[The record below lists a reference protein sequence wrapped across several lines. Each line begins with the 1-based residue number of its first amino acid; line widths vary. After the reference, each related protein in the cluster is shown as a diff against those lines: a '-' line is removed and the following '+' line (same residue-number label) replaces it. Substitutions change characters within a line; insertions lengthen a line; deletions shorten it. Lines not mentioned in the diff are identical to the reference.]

1 MSEAILESQ
10 LKQQTIQAG
19 QVPIWNKVYVTLWLL
34 VRNCL
39 FWFLKK

>member
-34 VRNCL
+34 VRNGL